1 MRERLAVL
9 STHVTELEEDLYTAR
24 EDLIKS
30 KEVSTKLQRGVPE
43 IEAENHQLQELLE
56 LAEQKLQQTLW
67 IAEMLPKGEAE
78 LVRGWPCSP
87 KQGREKKMNE
97 EHNKCLLE
105 LLICFQNLKKGFSF
119 ISKREWRL
127 WQRSLL
133 REVENTKRQLEE
145 RQHDRD
151 QLRPNLETLRA
162 EQDQTRLRAFPS
174 QPDLCRILD
183 ARFLMAHRLAV

>member
-30 KEVSTKLQRGVPE
+30 KEVSTKLRRGVRE

-78 LVRGWPCSP
+78 LVRGWPYFP
-87 KQGREKKMNE
+87 RQGREKK
-97 EHNKCLLE
+97 
-105 LLICFQNLKKGFSF
+105 
-119 ISKREWRL
+119 
-127 WQRSLL
+127 
-133 REVENTKRQLEE
+133 
-145 RQHDRD
+145 
-151 QLRPNLETLRA
+151 
-162 EQDQTRLRAFPS
+162 
-174 QPDLCRILD
+174 
-183 ARFLMAHRLAV
+183 